1 MEASQ
6 SDIRV
11 KWALLDKLTH
21 QCFSVGTTG
30 GPNILCLLRDT
41 RNCLIKRH
49 LWDFPG
55 IPVVKLCPSQF
66 RGHWF
71 DPWLGKLGFHVPQRG
86 AAKKKKKKKTWKRE
100 RDLCL
105 ISTASVLL
113 VWRCFQLK
121 IQMGLNYQKAV
132 EAAFVCSPTWKKSTP
147 LLQDKQGRTLPAPY

>member
-11 KWALLDKLTH
+11 KWALLDKLTR

-41 RNCLIKRH
+41 RNCLNKRH

-71 DPWLGKLGFHVPQRG
+71 DPWLGKLGSHMLQCG
-86 AAKKKKKKKTWKRE
+86 AAKKKKNGKEKE
-100 RDLCL
+100 RFVLDIYCKCSFGVEMFPIKDSNGAELSEGRRGSFCL
-105 ISTASVLL
+105 LSHLEEIHTTFA
-113 VWRCFQLK
+113 R
-121 IQMGLNYQKAV
+121 
-132 EAAFVCSPTWKKSTP
+132 
-147 LLQDKQGRTLPAPY
+147 

>member
-86 AAKKKKKKKTWKRE
+86 AAKKKKKKKNMEKRKRFVLDIYCKCSFGVE
-100 RDLCL
+100 MFPVKDSNGTELSEGCRGSFCL
-105 ISTASVLL
+105 LSHLEEIHTTFA
-113 VWRCFQLK
+113 R
-121 IQMGLNYQKAV
+121 
-132 EAAFVCSPTWKKSTP
+132 
-147 LLQDKQGRTLPAPY
+147 

>member
-6 SDIRV
+6 SDIRG
-11 KWALLDKLTH
+11 KWALIDELTC
-21 QCFSVGTTG
+21 QRFSVGTTG
-30 GPNILCLLRDT
+30 GLNFLCLLCET
-41 RNCLIKRH
+41 RNCVIKRH

-55 IPVVKLCPSQF
+55 IPVVKTLPFPMQGALVQSLVGETRISCATALCGQ
-66 RGHWF
+66 
-71 DPWLGKLGFHVPQRG
+71 
-86 AAKKKKKKKTWKRE
+86 KKKKEKEKRE

-105 ISTASVLL
+105 ISTPSVLL

-132 EAAFVCSPTWKKSTP
+132 EAAFVCSPTWKKSIP